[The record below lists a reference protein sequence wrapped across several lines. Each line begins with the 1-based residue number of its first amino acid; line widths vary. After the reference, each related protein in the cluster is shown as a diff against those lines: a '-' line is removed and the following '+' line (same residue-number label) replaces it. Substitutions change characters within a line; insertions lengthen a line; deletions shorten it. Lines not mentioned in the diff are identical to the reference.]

1 MSGDVPDCSNLSWG
15 NRSREGTITGEKVS
29 QLYRFVVGYQDP
41 TDLYHL
47 GARYL
52 DTNLGRF
59 TQPDPSGLETDPY
72 LYASGDPTNIIDP
85 SGLFSFGNFMGDS
98 GARWWQLDQAS
109 SPSARPLRASPS
121 RGTTIG
127 RWESRMS
134 SSGTPSSER

>member
-98 GARWWQLDQAS
+98 GARWWRRIRHPHRQHG
-109 SPSARPLRASPS
+109 PCVRHH
-121 RGTTIG
+121 RGVPRSVG
-127 RWESRMS
+127 GSLV
-134 SSGTPSSER
+134 